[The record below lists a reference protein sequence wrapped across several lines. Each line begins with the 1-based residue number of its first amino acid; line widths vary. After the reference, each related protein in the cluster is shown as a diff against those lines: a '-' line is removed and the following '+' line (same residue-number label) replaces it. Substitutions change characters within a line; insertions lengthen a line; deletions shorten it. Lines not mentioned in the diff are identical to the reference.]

1 MVPQLKER
9 VMKEVKI
16 PIRVDKKGTKLLIKL
31 LDPSMTD
38 AVLDKMTSAELYD
51 TYLKSRK

>member
-1 MVPQLKER
+1 
-9 VMKEVKI
+9 MKEVKI
-16 PIRVDKKGTKLLIKL
+16 PIRVDKKGTKLLIKF

-38 AVLDKMTSAELYD
+38 AVLDKMTSAELYE